1 MNTLRRLAHSPNVPP
16 RVAAW
21 RYELLTLGV
30 LAGGLAGLLT
40 GAY

>member
-1 MNTLRRLAHSPNVPP
+1 MNTLRRLAHTPALPP

-21 RYELLTLGV
+21 RAELYTAAL
-30 LAGGLAGLLT
+30 LAGGLLGLLT